1 MLDLSPLP
9 SAPSAALLGVSSS
22 ARWAK
27 LRDRRA
33 APPAP
38 LDLLAP
44 DCAALLALANGM
56 AQWHRSMRF
65 CAKCG
70 GLLVMGDFSRVFYIL
85 VGDLDGDL
93 DDVMVM
99 APKFGVS
106 NHAQKGGQSFSVIA

>member
-9 SAPSAALLGVSSS
+9 SAPSAAVLGVSSS

-33 APPAP
+33 VPAP

-56 AQWHRSMRF
+56 AQWHRGVRF

-70 GLLVMGDFSRVFYIL
+70 GLLVTGDLGDFCSFLY
-85 VGDLDGDL
+85 
-93 DDVMVM
+93 
-99 APKFGVS
+99 FGW
-106 NHAQKGGQSFSVIA
+106 GFGWRFG

>member
-9 SAPSAALLGVSSS
+9 SAPSAAALGLSSS
-22 ARWAK
+22 AHRAK

-33 APPAP
+33 PPPAP

-56 AQWHRSMRF
+56 AQWHRSVRF

-70 GLLVMGDFSRVFYIL
+70 GLLGMGDFEVVFFGIW
-85 VGDLDGDL
+85 
-93 DDVMVM
+93 MVM
-99 APKFGVS
+99 
-106 NHAQKGGQSFSVIA
+106 